1 VKSDNIYGQ
10 IHFFIENI
18 QLIVEFFPFLS
29 WVRTSHANL
38 SLLKHEQGHFDLAEL
53 LRPKITQNLQIAFDD
68 KYFPVRGQTE
78 ERQKQFARD
87 YSNMLISKE
96 FEKWEKY
103 IFQKQ
108 EEYDKQTSYGQL
120 EEKQLEYDKKFNELR
135 K

>member
-1 VKSDNIYGQ
+1 
-10 IHFFIENI
+10 
-18 QLIVEFFPFLS
+18 
-29 WVRTSHANL
+29 
-38 SLLKHEQGHFDLAEL
+38 
-53 LRPKITQNLQIAFDD
+53 
-68 KYFPVRGQTE
+68 
-78 ERQKQFARD
+78 
-87 YSNMLISKE
+87 MLISKE